1 MEEVIVKILLIVIT
15 TFCFVAIIM
24 PFIKKLAMQIGAVDI
39 PRTRH
44 IHTKPMPKMGGI
56 GIFLGFLLGYMLF
69 SETSVQM
76 NSILIGGFLIILI
89 GLIDDMTELKPS
101 VKFIGQLASA
111 CVIVFYGQF
120 LLDNVSAFGIDLHFG
135 ILAYPITVFFILG
148 CINCINLIDGLDGL
162 SGGISS
168 IYFLTVGIIATIQGH
183 FGLDFVL
190 SFVMLGST
198 LGFLVHNFHPAS
210 IFAGDSG
217 SMFMGFIISVIALLG
232 FKNVTMTSLIIPLL
246 ILAIPILDTLFA
258 IIRRL
263 LKGESPSKADKFHI
277 HHQLLN
283 RNFSQ
288 TATVLII
295 YFIDLLFAFASIL
308 YVLKDRTLG
317 YIVYGV
323 LTVIVFIF
331 IIKTNV
337 VIDKDNNIIIDKIKK
352 IKHDKE
358 ENDNIIKK
366 KDNKIKNKT
375 KKYRTAMFF
384 FEYYIKL

>member
-111 CVIVFYGQF
+111 CVIVIYGQF

-352 IKHDKE
+352 IKHDKDE
-358 ENDNIIKK
+358 INNNIIKK
-366 KDNKIKNKT
+366 KDNKIK
-375 KKYRTAMFF
+375 KKP
-384 FEYYIKL
+384 KK